1 VHTRKPLLDEPRA
14 SGQAESE
21 LDLRGDLE
29 GFFDELVLEAVEERG
44 TKPTDAARAYVTA
57 MLADFARPGA
67 LARDTL
73 ERPLTLLLAEASES
87 AAGERFERF
96 RALGDGV
103 LYVRGLFR
111 EHLETR
117 GVALRYVSSVGA
129 RAYEGARHVL
139 YRAGPASSATD
150 VFGEL
155 AERFDAFVE
164 LLGAVADR
172 LVARGVLTNGG
183 IVKVYERWLRTGSS
197 ALEEALV
204 AQGLVPMRPLAG
216 VH

>member
-1 VHTRKPLLDEPRA
+1 VSIHKPHLGESRA
-14 SGQAESE
+14 SGQAEPE
-21 LDLRGDLE
+21 LDLRGNLE
-29 GFFDELVLEAVEERG
+29 GFFEELVLEAVEERG

-103 LYVRGLFR
+103 LYMRGLFC

-139 YRAGPASSATD
+139 YRGSPASAATD

-172 LVARGVLTNGG
+172 LTARGAFTNGG
-183 IVKVYERWLRTGSS
+183 IVKVYERWLSTGSS

-204 AQGLVPMRPLAG
+204 AQGLVPMRALPG